1 MTLPS
6 PFVRLRS
13 VLQPPDHL
21 DGRLRKL
28 FFALAIASAIAGYEG
43 SITSAILTYAA
54 DDWGASVTAQ
64 SRALAVIRCD
74 IIVAVFLTRAADQV
88 GRRNVLLASILGGS
102 VFTAICGASP
112 NLAVFTGLQVI
123 ARGCVTASAILI
135 AVLAAE
141 HLPAG
146 SRGWAGGTL
155 IVFAAMGSAC
165 TLLGVRAV
173 GSFAGGWRVLYA
185 VPLISL
191 LLVPTIAR
199 NATES
204 HRFAAYQAIEEEKHL
219 DRKQRRNEFFVAL
232 RGSRARLLAVGFF
245 LALMAFENTPTRQLQ
260 NEYLRS
266 EHGFSP
272 SRIALFGI
280 LTNAPGLLGLFIGT
294 RAADSGRRRIVALG
308 VLGFAIGDA
317 GLFLSH
323 GAAVY
328 WWSVFGATFGAMSFP
343 ALSVLSAELFPTS
356 LRSTADGL
364 ATTMSRVGGILGLL
378 FVGSV
383 TTTGHLGRSIA
394 LTTAALWVG
403 LVVLLVLVPETAG
416 RELEDLNPQDAKLLR

>member
-6 PFVRLRS
+6 LLVRVRTA
-13 VLQPPDHL
+13 LQPPDRL

-28 FFALAIASAIAGYEG
+28 FVALAISSAIAGYEG

-54 DDWGASVTAQ
+54 DDWGASVSSQ

-74 IIVAVFLTRAADQV
+74 IILAVFLTRAADRI
-88 GRRNVLLASILGGS
+88 GRRKVLLGAIIAGS
-102 VFTAICGASP
+102 VLTAVCGTSP
-112 NLAVFTGLQVI
+112 NLAIFTGLQVM

-155 IVFAAMGSAC
+155 IVFAALGSAC
-165 TLLGVRAV
+165 TLIGVRVV
-173 GSFAGGWRVLYA
+173 GSMPGGWRILYA
-185 VPLISL
+185 IPLISL

-204 HRFAAYQAIEEEKHL
+204 NRFEAHHAFEETKKL
-219 DRKQRRNEFFVAL
+219 SRTQRRQEFFVAL
-232 RGSRARLLAVGFF
+232 RGSRTRLLGVGFF

-272 SRIALFGI
+272 GQIALFGI

-294 RAADSGRRRIVALG
+294 RAADTGRRRIVAIG

-317 GLFLSH
+317 GLFLSS
-323 GAAVY
+323 GSAVY

-364 ATTMSRVGGILGLL
+364 ATTM
-378 FVGSV
+378 
-383 TTTGHLGRSIA
+383 GRSGGSSDFS
-394 LTTAALWVG
+394 L
-403 LVVLLVLVPETAG
+403 
-416 RELEDLNPQDAKLLR
+416 